1 MKSLFTVAY
10 TSNTVDTVDTADT
23 VDNAD
28 TMLTLDVP
36 TTLSHVLQMG
46 QDGLNHWVVFVFGP
60 VRCLKLMSADNI

>member
-10 TSNTVDTVDTADT
+10 TVDTADT
-23 VDNAD
+23 VDNADTAD

-46 QDGLNHWVVFVFGP
+46 QDGLNH
-60 VRCLKLMSADNI
+60 